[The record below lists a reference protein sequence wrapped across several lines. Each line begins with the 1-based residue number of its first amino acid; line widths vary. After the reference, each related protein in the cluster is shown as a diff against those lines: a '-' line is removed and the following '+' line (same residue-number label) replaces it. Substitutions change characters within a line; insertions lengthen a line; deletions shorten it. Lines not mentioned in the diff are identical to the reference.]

1 VGQRL
6 AESARSVDYVIDTT
20 FLIRLWRERQRSA
33 EYRFVTQHA
42 DESVCMPWVVK
53 GEFLRGAVLA
63 GHDEGEVRG
72 FLDRYPTVWATDDTL
87 VHYARIYKTL
97 VKSGKTVGANDLWI
111 AASAAEHDLPLL
123 TRNASE
129 FRRIA
134 GLQVVDY
141 ASAD

>member
-1 VGQRL
+1 M
-6 AESARSVDYVIDTT
+6 DYVIDTT

-33 EYRFVTQHA
+33 EYRFITLHT
-42 DESVCMPWVVK
+42 DDSVRMPWVVK

-63 GHDEGEVRG
+63 DHDEAEVRA
-72 FLDRYPTVWATDDTL
+72 FLDRYPTIWVTDETL
-87 VHYARIYKTL
+87 AHYARLYRTL
-97 VKSGKTVGANDLWI
+97 VKSKQTIGANDLWI

-129 FRRIA
+129 FRRVS

-141 ASAD
+141 SVVE